1 LTLANLNSANDKN
14 FRRIT
19 GVKRKTFNRMVEI
32 LTEAHRIKKAR
43 GGRPNTL
50 TIPEMLLMAL
60 EYWREYR
67 TYVHI
72 SASYGLSESNTFS
85 TIKWVENTLI
95 KCGEFKLPGKKE
107 LLKTENTFQ
116 VVLIDAT
123 ETPVE
128 RPKKNN
134 ANFIPEK
141 RNDTQSNHL

>member
-1 LTLANLNSANDKN
+1 MKLANLDAANDKN

-19 GVKRKTFNRMVEI
+19 GVKRTTFNRMVEI
-32 LTEAHRIKKAR
+32 LTKAHKIKKAR

-72 SASYGLSESNTFS
+72 SASYGLSESNTFT
-85 TIKWVENTLI
+85 TIRWVEDTLI

-141 RNDTQSNHL
+141 RNDTQSNRL